1 MIWVF
6 IMKLATFCQQSRFHH
21 KDSKLRLFWLFL
33 KILTTQAFFFFFSF
47 SSPSSS
53 FSSSSSS
60 FSFLF
65 SLDWDFFTTQN
76 KTQHQAYS
84 LRFLKTRD
92 FVHLNFEV
100 VSFLALR
107 NDLTSKCEEIFCV
120 KNWQGVILWFWGKK
134 KKTLYSKK
142 NRFSFWQIKLQA
154 GSWQF
159 MGRKTCFKLSS
170 RILRWINALS
180 KNHNLSWNAR

>member
-6 IMKLATFCQQSRFHH
+6 IMKSSTFCHQSRFHH

-33 KILTTQAFFFFFSF
+33 KILTNQAFFFFFSF

-53 FSSSSSS
+53 FSSSS
-60 FSFLF
+60 FLF
-65 SLDWDFFTTQN
+65 SLDWYFFTTQN

-134 KKTLYSKK
+134 KNNNPILKK
-142 NRFSFWQIKLQA
+142 KYVFFLANKVA
-154 GSWQF
+154 GW
-159 MGRKTCFKLSS
+159 
-170 RILRWINALS
+170 
-180 KNHNLSWNAR
+180 

>member
-1 MIWVF
+1 MIGVF
-6 IMKLATFCQQSRFHH
+6 IMKSATFCQQSRFHH

-33 KILTTQAFFFFFSF
+33 KILTNQAFFFFFSF
-47 SSPSSS
+47 SAPSSS

-134 KKTLYSKK
+134 KKQPYPQKK
-142 NRFSFWQIKLQA
+142 I
-154 GSWQF
+154 
-159 MGRKTCFKLSS
+159 CFLSG
-170 RILRWINALS
+170 
-180 KNHNLSWNAR
+180 K